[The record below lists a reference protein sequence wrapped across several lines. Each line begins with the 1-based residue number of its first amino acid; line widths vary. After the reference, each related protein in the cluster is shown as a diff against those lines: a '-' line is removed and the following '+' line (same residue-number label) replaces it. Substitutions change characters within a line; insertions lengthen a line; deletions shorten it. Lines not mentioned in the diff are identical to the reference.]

1 VSVFHV
7 VINVPFQQ
15 KQMKTYKIKLDEFD
29 AHMMKAMKFNIQT
42 IEDACLAGIAQ
53 QIRDQDEDE
62 KKVEKTH

>member
-1 VSVFHV
+1 MV
-7 VINVPFQQ
+7 
-15 KQMKTYKIKLDEFD
+15 T
-29 AHMMKAMKFNIQT
+29 NIRT

>member
-1 VSVFHV
+1 
-7 VINVPFQQ
+7 
-15 KQMKTYKIKLDEFD
+15 MKTYKIKLDEFD

-62 KKVEKTH
+62 KKSWKNPLTKSKNRDTVYL

>member
-1 VSVFHV
+1 V